1 MTVPEWKKQTVQ
13 KIKEMTEKPVVGV
26 ITLEGLPSK
35 QLQEIKKELRGEAE
49 IKVTRKT
56 LIKRGL
62 EKSDREGAKKLEE
75 YLEGPCGIISTDKNP
90 FKLYKSL
97 QDKKSKAKAKPG
109 KKVDKQVKI
118 PEGPT
123 GLQPGPILSN
133 LQQAGLPAQIKEGD
147 IYINKET
154 TLLEPGDEI
163 TMEIASAL
171 NTLDIKPLEIGIE
184 PLALLENS
192 TVFTPDQLEIDVEQ
206 TKQDFTNAHQRAIN
220 LAVESNYHTKE
231 STEVMVQKA
240 SQNAKNL
247 AIEAKI
253 YTKETIEQIISQE
266 HAKAQALDQKI
277 KEKESE

>member
-13 KIKEMTEKPVVGV
+13 KIKDMAEQPVVGV

-35 QLQEIKKELRGEAE
+35 QLQEIKKQLRGEAD
-49 IKVTRKT
+49 IKVARKT

-62 EKSDREGAKKLEE
+62 EQSNREGVEKLEE
-75 YLEGPCGIISTDKNP
+75 YLEGPCGIISTEKNP

-109 KKVDKQVKI
+109 KKVDKEVKI

-123 GLQPGPILSN
+123 GLQPGPILAN

-147 IYINKET
+147 IHINKET
-154 TLLEPGDEI
+154 TILEPGDEI

-171 NTLDIKPLEIGIE
+171 NTLDLKPLEIGIE
-184 PLALLENS
+184 PLAILENS
-192 TVFTPDQLEIDVEQ
+192 TIFTPDQLEIDVEQ
-206 TKQDFTNAHQRAIN
+206 TKQEFTNCHRSAIN
-220 LAVESNYHTKE
+220 LAVEASYHTEE
-231 STEVMVQKA
+231 STEIMIQKA
-240 SQNAKNL
+240 HQNAKNL
-247 AIEAKI
+247 SIEANI
-253 YTKETIEQIISQE
+253 YAKETIEQVISLE
-266 HAKAQALDQKI
+266 HAKAQSLNQKI